1 MAVDITKVFRA
12 NVKAIRMSSSDGTNT
27 TQILEEELFRNK
39 AKTDQSSSQAESFS
53 KNARQ
58 IVTSNVL
65 FIRKVKNN
73 KNDYKR
79 LKT

>member
-12 NVKAIRMSSSDGTNT
+12 NVKAIRMNSSDGTNT

-39 AKTDQSSSQAESFS
+39 AKRDQQSSTQAESFS

-58 IVTSNVL
+58 IVSYNILYFKFRVI
-65 FIRKVKNN
+65 FF
-73 KNDYKR
+73 
-79 LKT
+79 

>member
-27 TQILEEELFRNK
+27 SQILEEELFKNK
-39 AKTDQSSSQAESFS
+39 AKKNQSSSHTESFS

-58 IVTSNVL
+58 IV
-65 FIRKVKNN
+65 I
-73 KNDYKR
+73 
-79 LKT
+79 